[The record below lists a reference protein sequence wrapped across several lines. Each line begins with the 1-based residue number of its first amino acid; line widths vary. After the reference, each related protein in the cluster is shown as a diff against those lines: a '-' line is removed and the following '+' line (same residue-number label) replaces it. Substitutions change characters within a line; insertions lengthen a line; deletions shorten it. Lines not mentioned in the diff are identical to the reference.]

1 MKVAVVGCGAMGSVY
16 AALLGAAAM
25 VEMTYHLQLNA
36 ALGPELPFLGASL
49 NARGLTSWFGAG
61 FALVTGVGLFELCR
75 RQFLQQWG
83 ESQEEI
89 ERELKRTE
97 AL

>member
-1 MKVAVVGCGAMGSVY
+1 MAATEKVASRRAQS
-16 AALLGAAAM
+16 GAAR
-25 VEMTYHLQLNA
+25 V

-97 AL
+97 AM